1 MLELAHDMRHERK
14 MRCASTGSH
23 QSVWRA
29 DRSADLSAVMTE
41 RRGAPMKVY
50 GIAEIAR
57 ALDTDPGLVGKWRER
72 HKLPA
77 PDAEL
82 ATGPVW
88 LAGTIEPLLA
98 AGGPAPKA
106 PGQRL
111 RKFRVTARM
120 TAGPY
125 PALTNDRR
133 SHFQAAIAAT
143 HRTGYLKPPAVQWTC
158 WTRRL
163 SRSNARL
170 MSRRPPPKPSGRSS
184 GGTPS
189 SLHISE
195 PAKSRSS
202 ASHQPTDELVQEAL
216 RLLLTSTNP
225 EACTTCGMMGRFRM
239 IVSAA
244 GAGTFSGIRPVR
256 RRAGVV

>member
-1 MLELAHDMRHERK
+1 
-14 MRCASTGSH
+14 
-23 QSVWRA
+23 
-29 DRSADLSAVMTE
+29 
-41 RRGAPMKVY
+41 MKVY

-98 AGGPAPKA
+98 AGGPEPKA

-111 RKFRVTARM
+111 RKFQVTARM
-120 TAGPY
+120 IAGPY

-143 HRTGYLKPPAVQWTC
+143 HSAGDLKPPTATWDMLDEAVVTLECEAHEQPAAAETVRSII
-158 WTRRL
+158 RR
-163 SRSNARL
+163 SAEFVA
-170 MSRRPPPKPSGRSS
+170 
-184 GGTPS
+184 
-189 SLHISE
+189 HIGVREIEIISIS
-195 PAKSRSS
+195 PA
-202 ASHQPTDELVQEAL
+202 D
-216 RLLLTSTNP
+216 
-225 EACTTCGMMGRFRM
+225 
-239 IVSAA
+239 
-244 GAGTFSGIRPVR
+244 
-256 RRAGVV
+256 